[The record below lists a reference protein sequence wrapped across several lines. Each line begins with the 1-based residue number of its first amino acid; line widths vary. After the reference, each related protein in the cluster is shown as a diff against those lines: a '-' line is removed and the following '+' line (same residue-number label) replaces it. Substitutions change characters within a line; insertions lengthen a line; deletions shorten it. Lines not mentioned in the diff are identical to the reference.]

1 MKLEQISTI
10 SNPKEVYRKFK
21 ESGYDEYTN
30 IYVSNRKDKKYMIIE
45 PYTNMMVNFGSTMA
59 DYSFHKDENGDRAL
73 LKGMLDGSI

>member
-1 MKLEQISTI
+1 
-10 SNPKEVYRKFK
+10 
-21 ESGYDEYTN
+21 
-30 IYVSNRKDKKYMIIE
+30 MIIE